1 MQNVLSNIINENQ
14 TAYLKG
20 IYIGENARLI
30 LDIFDYC
37 NAENEDGILL
47 LLDFEKDF
55 DSVEWN
61 FLFKVLE
68 KCNVGKK
75 FTK

>member
-1 MQNVLSNIINENQ
+1 M
-14 TAYLKG
+14 
-20 IYIGENARLI
+20 LI

-75 FTK
+75 FMK